1 MEPNVPA
8 PTPISG
14 GDDPISKSALVR
26 GIVSVCVCWLPIGS
40 IIGIIFGI
48 SALKRAK
55 LGRQAIEASGGTL
68 RGKGAQMAGK
78 ICGIV
83 GIAGGSFMTLYYIFI
98 FMVFFFVAQSRPY

>member
-48 SALKRAK
+48 SALKGPRRGARPSRPRGAPCAERA
-55 LGRQAIEASGGTL
+55 LRWPVRSAASLASLAEAS
-68 RGKGAQMAGK
+68 
-78 ICGIV
+78 
-83 GIAGGSFMTLYYIFI
+83 
-98 FMVFFFVAQSRPY
+98 